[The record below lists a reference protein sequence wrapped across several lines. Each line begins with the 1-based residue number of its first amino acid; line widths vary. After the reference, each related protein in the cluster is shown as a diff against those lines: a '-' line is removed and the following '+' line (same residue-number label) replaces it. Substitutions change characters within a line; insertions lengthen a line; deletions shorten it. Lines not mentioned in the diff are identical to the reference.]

1 MKKNLL
7 SHSIFLPIHPPYTLN
22 NTPRHLHPYL
32 FPCKGKASPVT
43 PSTTHKGLFHDKKIQ
58 QPSAF
63 SSVVKKS
70 GIPYFFSEI
79 PWRAL
84 SVMQPFWNRKKKVE
98 TSMAP
103 FTDEL
108 KKMSD
113 ERRKKHT

>member
-43 PSTTHKGLFHDKKIQ
+43 PSTTHKGLFRDKK
-58 QPSAF
+58 
-63 SSVVKKS
+63 SSSLPLFLPLSKKWYS
-70 GIPYFFSEI
+70 IFFLGNSLE
-79 PWRAL
+79 AL
-84 SVMQPFWNRKKKVE
+84 FVMQPFWNRKKKVE